1 MKEVIQVVNCL
12 KKELMKG
19 ILLYFVYDK
28 IIFNV
33 LVFTH
38 YKRGIFANKF
48 VL

>member
-1 MKEVIQVVNCL
+1 MKEVIQVVNCS

-19 ILLYFVYDK
+19 ILYFVYDK